1 MEHLT
6 MVGHTKALM
15 IGKILTPPLGTTLS
29 RLNSSACA
37 LLLPET

>member
-15 IGKILTPPLGTTLS
+15 IGKILTPPLGTITKFHV
-29 RLNSSACA
+29 
-37 LLLPET
+37 